1 MNRKWIYSHPDKAFY
16 PQTGATILAVLAA
29 TSDEVSSGK
38 HRVLYLHL
46 YIWMTIFTYE
56 VSILIQKLNF
66 LTSIINTGIV
76 VDASEGKVPHSTA
89 NIFEKLKTN
98 FTKQESQD
106 KAQVLL
112 RMKDPFS

>member
-1 MNRKWIYSHPDKAFY
+1 MAFY

-38 HRVLYLHL
+38 HQVLYLHL

-89 NIFEKLKTN
+89 YIIITYLKSLKPTSPN
-98 FTKQESQD
+98 KKVRTKH
-106 KAQVLL
+106 KCC
-112 RMKDPFS
+112 